1 MHNTS
6 VDLYL
11 RLKQHLIDK
20 TPYFTRDIVPLG
32 LIGIVCI
39 EESLSWD
46 IKLRGE
52 STLSY

>member
-1 MHNTS
+1 MHTTS

-20 TPYFTRDIVPLG
+20 TPYFSRDTGPLG
-32 LIGIVCI
+32 LTGIVCI

-52 STLSY
+52 STPSY